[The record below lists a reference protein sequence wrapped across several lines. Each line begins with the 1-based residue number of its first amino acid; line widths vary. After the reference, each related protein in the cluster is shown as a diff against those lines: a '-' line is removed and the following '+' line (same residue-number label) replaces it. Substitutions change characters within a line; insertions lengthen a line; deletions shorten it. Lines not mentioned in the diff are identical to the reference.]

1 MMSNKEKAILILE
14 QTREQ
19 PKMYANIREALLSR
33 VVAILEMADIDFDPG
48 AFYASHS
55 EMYGNVI
62 LKLDREVEDAW
73 AQEVIDDAISLLND
87 VKSLYN

>member
-1 MMSNKEKAILILE
+1 MISNKERAIEILK

-19 PKMYANIREALLSR
+19 PRMYANIREALLSR
-33 VVAILEMADIDFDPG
+33 VVAILEMTDIDFDPG
-48 AFYASHS
+48 TFYANHS

-62 LKLDREVEDAW
+62 LKLDREVEDNW

-87 VKSLYN
+87 KKALYN